1 MNVSLDRWKE
11 TWQHGQPMSC
21 LVDEMRGTQKKLCWN
36 WSINFKIDS
45 LYSTSQVFAPP
56 GSTLLHL
63 NSWSTSVRL
72 TDVWGSPLE
81 HFVVVLFR
89 GFLKTKLTAPTLT
102 VQVMFVL
109 VPNYKLYSKQYCP
122 INMVHVIVAAASLAT
137 FHGKLRLTLCK
148 TFLEVVVWIN
158 LLSNYGNDHFY
169 SLSLELQLWDWLGH
183 GHKVWVGIC
192 NVSVC
197 CLLLSMLEARLWDD
211 LLRESLSV
219 RDNPIYSLQR
229 NWSTH

>member
-1 MNVSLDRWKE
+1 M
-11 TWQHGQPMSC
+11 
-21 LVDEMRGTQKKLCWN
+21 
-36 WSINFKIDS
+36 
-45 LYSTSQVFAPP
+45 
-56 GSTLLHL
+56 
-63 NSWSTSVRL
+63 
-72 TDVWGSPLE
+72 WGSPLE

-102 VQVMFVL
+102 VQVKFVL

-137 FHGKLRLTLCK
+137 SHGKLRLTLSK
-148 TFLEVVVWIN
+148 TFLENVVWIN

-169 SLSLELQLWDWLGH
+169 SLSLELQLWDSHGH

-197 CLLLSMLEARLWDD
+197 CLLLSMLYARL
-211 LLRESLSV
+211 
-219 RDNPIYSLQR
+219 
-229 NWSTH
+229 